1 MAEEGTMVEAGE
13 DTTVVDIMEG
23 DMVMEATTG
32 IPIMAFIS
40 AHRFILTLITV
51 FLINTLITIRQLQ

>member
-13 DTTVVDIMEG
+13 DTTAVDIMAG
-23 DMVMEATTG
+23 AMVMEATTG

-40 AHRFILTLITV
+40 AHRFILILITV
-51 FLINTLITIRQLQ
+51 FLINTLITIRQQW